1 VPLLER
7 LKEQLRRH
15 PKRIVFPEGADP
27 RIIQAARQ
35 FVTNKLGVPV
45 LLGDRQVIKDRAKQL
60 NINLER
66 IRLVE
71 PSRTDELDLYVE
83 RIREIPYFQKFDD
96 AVNRESLLDTN
107 YYAAMMVANGQADGV
122 VSGATTM
129 ASSALRPLIRILPR
143 QEHVSTV
150 SSLLILDVKIDEEER
165 RVLFL
170 ADSAVIPEPTAAQL
184 ADISIT
190 TASLHKHLTNRTPK
204 IAMLSYTTNAENS
217 KDVRV
222 QKMREATA
230 LARAK
235 IEALQ
240 LDYILDGEM
249 QADAALDYFTA
260 KIKGLKGDVAGDANV
275 MIFPDLM
282 ASNIAS
288 KMVQCLVGC
297 RSYGQILTGFS
308 RPAAEISRSASA
320 HDILGT
326 AVIVAAQAVDRRLLF
341 SDSRI

>member
-1 VPLLER
+1 ME
-7 LKEQLRRH
+7 KLRRH

-35 FVTNKLGVPV
+35 FVTNQLGIPV
-45 LLGDRQVIKDRAKQL
+45 LLGDRQIIKDRAMQL

-71 PSRTDELDLYVE
+71 PDRTDELDLYRE
-83 RIREIPYFQKFDD
+83 RIRDIPYFQKFDD
-96 AVNRESLLDTN
+96 ATNRDTLLDTN

-150 SSLLILDVKIDEEER
+150 SSLLILDVKIDEDER
-165 RVLFL
+165 RLLFL
-170 ADSAVIPEPTAAQL
+170 ADSAVIPDPTSTQL
-184 ADISIT
+184 ADIAIT
-190 TASLHKHLTNRTPK
+190 TASLHQHLTNRIPK
-204 IAMLSYTTNAENS
+204 IAMLSYTTDSANS
-217 KDVRV
+217 KDLRV
-222 QKMREATA
+222 QKMREATQ
-230 LARAK
+230 LAKQK
-235 IEALQ
+235 IESLH
-240 LDYILDGEM
+240 LPFVVEGEM
-249 QADAALDYFTA
+249 QADAALDYFTS
-260 KIKGLKGDVAGDANV
+260 KIKNVKGDLAGDANV
-275 MIFPDLM
+275 LVFPDLM

-341 SDSRI
+341 NDSRI